1 MRPLKTAPGELAPD
15 DKRITRKEARDL
27 LTALDKP
34 EFSGLMDDYLKE
46 ISDPKNI
53 KETNQFLKESEE
65 KKDLPANVRLAK
77 PTPGFCIRSEKYSIK
92 HPSQRKKVFIN
103 IVSLEEVQPPEN
115 DKSNMWKLPYLLNK
129 GRHDQDK
136 KGKYCTTFDVVFNP
150 KAIELANDNLSFKK
164 FVCDTAIDGINNQI
178 LKKEEEKI
186 SSDFVVKKFNY
197 KGLEVSYVNVHTLNK
212 GEMDDRKEPSE
223 FHKTEMM
230 KEVEKLKEE
239 SDKKKEEEKKEE
251 DVDVY
256 DQPDIDNKDNVNDV
270 IKTKKMIDKD
280 SKEPVYKIKYSDNF
294 EINNFF
300 YNPQGYEEAPKHDY
314 KKIVI
319 EINTPLMNG
328 AAEAELEIDIKKL
341 KFKYKDIYLLNLDL
355 PIEINK
361 DSTTA
366 KFDKSKKLLI
376 LTADIVHKKQ
386 AMPEKKIDERMEIIN
401 EEEEKRKEEEKKK
414 KEEEERI
421 KKEMEEKQKKEEE
434 AKKKLE
440 EEMRIKKEKEKKEKE
455 KKEKERLEKEKK
467 EKEKME
473 KMKKEEE
480 EKNKED
486 VVFIRGQKNNNEEN
500 SIVKN
505 NENKLKEIKY
515 KADEEIK
522 EEKKKFVEEIIPKKE
537 EEEDEE
543 IEIREDE
550 INTTV
555 PMKKQIEILRRKKEQ
570 SQKNMVD
577 DKNKKKKENKKEEKE
592 IKKEKEKD
600 ENKKHDEDDIVQKP
614 NENKSQ
620 NATQSN
626 NSNEDTRTPTCFL
639 SFANDWIYDID

>member
-414 KEEEERI
+414 KEEERI
-421 KKEMEEKQKKEEE
+421 KKEMEEKQKKEEKK
-434 AKKKLE
+434 KKKLE

-577 DKNKKKKENKKEEKE
+577 DKNKKKKENKREEKE

-620 NATQSN
+620 NASQSN

>member
-1 MRPLKTAPGELAPD
+1 MRGLKTAPGQLAPD

-46 ISDPKNI
+46 ISNPNNV

-103 IVSLEEVQPPEN
+103 IVSLDEVKPPEN
-115 DKSNMWKLPYLLNK
+115 NESNMWKLPYLLNK

-150 KAIELANDNLSFKK
+150 KAIELANDNLTFKK
-164 FVCDTAIDGINNQI
+164 FVCDTAIDGLNKQI
-178 LKKEEEKI
+178 LSKEEEKI

-223 FHKTEMM
+223 FHKTEIM
-230 KEVEKLKEE
+230 KEVEKIKEE
-239 SDKKKEEEKKEE
+239 NEKKKEEEKKGEE
-251 DVDVY
+251 EVDVY

-270 IKTKKMIDKD
+270 IKTKKIIDKD

-314 KKIVI
+314 KKIII
-319 EINTPLMNG
+319 EINTPLMIG
-328 AAEAELEIDIKKL
+328 ASEAELEIDTKKL

-376 LTADIVHKKQ
+376 LSADIIHKKQ
-386 AMPEKKIDERMEIIN
+386 PVPEKKVDERMEIIN
-401 EEEEKRKEEEKKK
+401 EEEEKKKEEEKKR

-421 KKEMEEKQKKEEE
+421 KKEMEEKQKEEE
-434 AKKKLE
+434 IKKKVEEEEMKKKL
-440 EEMRIKKEKEKKEKE
+440 EKE
-455 KKEKERLEKEKK
+455 KKEKERLEKERM
-467 EKEKME
+467 EKEKIE
-473 KMKKEEE
+473 KEKVKKSEEK

-486 VVFIRGQKNNNEEN
+486 IIFIRGQKLNNDEN
-500 SIVKN
+500 STLKKN
-505 NENKLKEIKY
+505 EKRLKEIKY
-515 KADEEIK
+515 KEEIEIENK
-522 EEKKKFVEEIIPKKE
+522 DNKKLVEEIIPQKE
-537 EEEDEE
+537 EVE
-543 IEIREDE
+543 EIREDE
-550 INTTV
+550 INTTI
-555 PMKKQIEILRRKKEQ
+555 PMRKQIELLRKKKEQ
-570 SQKNMVD
+570 SQKNVD
-577 DKNKKKKENKKEEKE
+577 DR
-592 IKKEKEKD
+592 IKKEKDEKENKID
-600 ENKKHDEDDIVQKP
+600 ENKKHDEDDIEQKT
-614 NENKSQ
+614 NEKKNQ
-620 NATQSN
+620 EN
-626 NSNEDTRTPTCFL
+626 NQGTSSNEDTRTPICFL
-639 SFANDWIYDID
+639 SFVNEWIYDID

>member
-1 MRPLKTAPGELAPD
+1 MKSLKTVPGELAPD

-34 EFSGLMDDYLKE
+34 EFNGLMDDYLKE
-46 ISDPKNI
+46 ISDPNNI

-77 PTPGFCIRSEKYSIK
+77 PTPGFCIKSEKYSIK

-103 IVSLEEVQPPEN
+103 IVSYDEVQPPEN
-115 DKSNMWKLPYLLNK
+115 NESNMWKLPYLLNK

-150 KAIELANDNLSFKK
+150 KAIELANGNLSFKK

-178 LKKEEEKI
+178 LAKEEEKI

-223 FHKTEMM
+223 YHKTEMM
-230 KEVEKLKEE
+230 KEVEKI
-239 SDKKKEEEKKEE
+239 KKENEQKKGEE

-256 DQPDIDNKDNVNDV
+256 DQPDVDNKDNVNDV

-300 YNPQGYEEAPKHDY
+300 YNPQGYEEAPKQDY
-314 KKIVI
+314 KKIII

-328 AAEAELEIDIKKL
+328 AAEAELEIDVKKL

-355 PIEINK
+355 PIQINK
-361 DSTTA
+361 DTTTA
-366 KFDKSKKLLI
+366 KFDKTKKI
-376 LTADIVHKKQ
+376 LTLSAEIVHKKQ
-386 AMPEKKIDERMEIIN
+386 NIPEKKIDEKMEVIN
-401 EEEEKRKEEEKKK
+401 EEEEKRKEEEEKKK
-414 KEEEERI
+414 KEEEERLRI
-421 KKEMEEKQKKEEE
+421 EMEEKKKKEKERM
-434 AKKKLE
+434 E
-440 EEMRIKKEKEKKEKE
+440 EEERIKKEKEKKEKL
-455 KKEKERLEKEKK
+455 EKERLEKEKQ
-467 EKEKME
+467 EKEKKE
-473 KMKKEEE
+473 KE

-486 VVFIRGQKNNNEEN
+486 IVFIRGQKNTENQN
-500 SIVKN
+500 SILKN
-505 NENKLKEIKY
+505 DEHKLKEIKY
-515 KADEEIK
+515 KEVIEDTKSEN
-522 EEKKKFVEEIIPKKE
+522 KKLIEEIIPKKE
-537 EEEDEE
+537 EAIEEQV
-543 IEIREDE
+543 EIREDE

-555 PMKKQIEILRRKKEQ
+555 PMKKQIEIFRKKREEI
-570 SQKNMVD
+570 QKNSED
-577 DKNKKKKENKKEEKE
+577 NKGKKIVKKEEKE
-592 IKKEKEKD
+592 NQNENKKQE
-600 ENKKHDEDDIVQKP
+600 ENKKHDEDDIAQKP
-614 NENKSQ
+614 NEISGQ
-620 NATQSN
+620 NNTLN
-626 NSNEDTRTPTCFL
+626 NRKVNEDTRTPTCFL
-639 SFANDWIYDID
+639 SFSNDWIYDID

>member
-1 MRPLKTAPGELAPD
+1 MRSLKTAPVELAPD

-46 ISDPKNI
+46 ISDPNNI

-103 IVSLEEVQPPEN
+103 IVSLDEVQAPEN
-115 DKSNMWKLPYLLNK
+115 NESNMWKLPYLLNK

-150 KAIELANDNLSFKK
+150 KAIELANDNLAFKK
-164 FVCDTAIDGINNQI
+164 YVCDTAIDGINNQI
-178 LKKEEEKI
+178 LSKEEEKI
-186 SSDFVVKKFNY
+186 SSDYVIKKFNY
-197 KGLEVSYVNVHTLNK
+197 KGLEVSYINVHTLNK

-223 FHKTEMM
+223 FHKTEIM
-230 KEVEKLKEE
+230 KEVEKLKAE
-239 SDKKKEEEKKEE
+239 SDKKKEEEKKGEE

-256 DQPDIDNKDNVNDV
+256 DQPDIDNKDNVNDA

-280 SKEPVYKIKYSDNF
+280 SKEPVYKIKYSDKF

-300 YNPQGYEEAPKHDY
+300 YNPQGFEEDPKHEY
-314 KKIVI
+314 KKIII
-319 EINTPLMNG
+319 EINTPLMPG
-328 AAEAELEIDIKKL
+328 AADAELEMDVKKL

-355 PIEINK
+355 PIEINNE
-361 DSTTA
+361 STTA
-366 KFDKSKKLLI
+366 KFDKTKKI
-376 LTADIVHKKQ
+376 LTLSADIVHKKQ
-386 AMPEKKIDERMEIIN
+386 IKPEKKIDERMEIIN

-421 KKEMEEKQKKEEE
+421 KKEMEEKKKKEEE

-440 EEMRIKKEKEKKEKE
+440 EEERIKKEKE
-455 KKEKERLEKEKK
+455 KKEKERLEKEK
-467 EKEKME
+467 ME
-473 KMKKEEE
+473 KLKKEEE
-480 EKNKED
+480 KEKNKED
-486 VVFIRGQKNNNEEN
+486 IVFIRGQKNNIDNTN
-500 SIVKN
+500 INN

-515 KADEEIK
+515 KEEIEIKK
-522 EEKKKFVEEIIPKKE
+522 EENKKFVEEIIPE
-537 EEEDEE
+537 NENENENENEEE

-550 INTTV
+550 INTMV
-555 PMKKQIEILRRKKEQ
+555 PMRKQIEILRKNRENIKKGE
-570 SQKNMVD
+570 N
-577 DKNKKKKENKKEEKE
+577 DKNKKSIKKNEIKKEEKE
-592 IKKEKEKD
+592 KEKEKEISN
-600 ENKKHDEDDIVQKP
+600 ENKKHDEDDIIQKP
-614 NENKSQ
+614 KEKQ
-620 NATQSN
+620 NINTHQN
-626 NSNEDTRTPTCFL
+626 NSSNEDTRTPTCFL
-639 SFANDWIYDID
+639 SFTNNWIYDID

>member
-1 MRPLKTAPGELAPD
+1 MRGLKTAPGQLAPD

-46 ISDPKNI
+46 ISNPNNV

-77 PTPGFCIRSEKYSIK
+77 PTPGFCVRSEKYSIK
-92 HPSQRKKVFIN
+92 HPAQRKKVFIN
-103 IVSLEEVQPPEN
+103 IVSLDEVKPPEN
-115 DKSNMWKLPYLLNK
+115 NESNMWKLPYLLNK

-150 KAIELANDNLSFKK
+150 KAIELANDNLTFKK
-164 FVCDTAIDGINNQI
+164 FVCDTAIDGLNKQI
-178 LKKEEEKI
+178 LSKEEEKI

-223 FHKTEMM
+223 FHKTEIM
-230 KEVEKLKEE
+230 KEVEKIKEE
-239 SDKKKEEEKKEE
+239 NEKKKEEEKKGEE
-251 DVDVY
+251 EVDVY

-270 IKTKKMIDKD
+270 IKTKKIIDKD

-314 KKIVI
+314 KKIII
-319 EINTPLMNG
+319 EINTPLMIG
-328 AAEAELEIDIKKL
+328 ASEAELEIDTKKL

-376 LTADIVHKKQ
+376 LSADIIHKKQ
-386 AMPEKKIDERMEIIN
+386 PVPEKKVDERMEIIN
-401 EEEEKRKEEEKKK
+401 EEEEKKKEEEKKR

-421 KKEMEEKQKKEEE
+421 KKEMEEKQRKEEE
-434 AKKKLE
+434 IKKKVEEEEMKKKL
-440 EEMRIKKEKEKKEKE
+440 EKE
-455 KKEKERLEKEKK
+455 KKEKERLEKERM
-467 EKEKME
+467 EKEKIE
-473 KMKKEEE
+473 KEKVKKSEEK

-486 VVFIRGQKNNNEEN
+486 IIFIRGQKLNNDEN
-500 SIVKN
+500 STLKKN
-505 NENKLKEIKY
+505 EKRLKEIKY
-515 KADEEIK
+515 KEEIEIENK
-522 EEKKKFVEEIIPKKE
+522 DNKKLVEEIIPQKE
-537 EEEDEE
+537 EVE
-543 IEIREDE
+543 EIREDE
-550 INTTV
+550 INTTI
-555 PMKKQIEILRRKKEQ
+555 PMRKQIELLRKKKEQ
-570 SQKNMVD
+570 SQKNVD
-577 DKNKKKKENKKEEKE
+577 DRIKKESENKKDEKENK
-592 IKKEKEKD
+592 ID
-600 ENKKHDEDDIVQKP
+600 ENKKHDEDDIEQKT
-614 NENKSQ
+614 NEKKNQ
-620 NATQSN
+620 EN
-626 NSNEDTRTPTCFL
+626 NQGTSSNEDTRTPICFL
-639 SFANDWIYDID
+639 SFVNEWIYDID

>member
-1 MRPLKTAPGELAPD
+1 MKSLKTVPGELAPD

-34 EFSGLMDDYLKE
+34 EFNGLMDDYLKE
-46 ISDPKNI
+46 ISDPNNI

-77 PTPGFCIRSEKYSIK
+77 PTPGFCIKSEKYSIK

-103 IVSLEEVQPPEN
+103 IVSYDEVQPPEN
-115 DKSNMWKLPYLLNK
+115 NESNMWKLPYLLNK

-150 KAIELANDNLSFKK
+150 KAIELANGNLSFKK

-178 LKKEEEKI
+178 LAKEEEKI

-223 FHKTEMM
+223 YHKTEMM
-230 KEVEKLKEE
+230 KEVEKI
-239 SDKKKEEEKKEE
+239 KKENEQKKGEE

-256 DQPDIDNKDNVNDV
+256 DQPDVDNKDNVNDV

-300 YNPQGYEEAPKHDY
+300 YNPQGYEEAPKQDY
-314 KKIVI
+314 KKIII

-328 AAEAELEIDIKKL
+328 AAEAELEIDVKKL

-355 PIEINK
+355 PIQINK
-361 DSTTA
+361 DTTTA
-366 KFDKSKKLLI
+366 KFDKTKKI
-376 LTADIVHKKQ
+376 LTLSAEIVHKKQ
-386 AMPEKKIDERMEIIN
+386 NIPEKKIDEKMEVIN
-401 EEEEKRKEEEKKK
+401 EEEEKRKEEEEKKK
-414 KEEEERI
+414 KEEEERLRI
-421 KKEMEEKQKKEEE
+421 EMEEKKKKEKERM
-434 AKKKLE
+434 E
-440 EEMRIKKEKEKKEKE
+440 EEERIKKEKEKKEKL
-455 KKEKERLEKEKK
+455 EKERLEKEKQ
-467 EKEKME
+467 EKEKKE
-473 KMKKEEE
+473 KLKKEKE

-486 VVFIRGQKNNNEEN
+486 IVFIRGQKNTENQN
-500 SIVKN
+500 SILKN
-505 NENKLKEIKY
+505 DEHKLKEIKY
-515 KADEEIK
+515 KEVIEDTKSEN
-522 EEKKKFVEEIIPKKE
+522 KKLIEEIIPKKE
-537 EEEDEE
+537 EAIEEQV
-543 IEIREDE
+543 EIREDE

-555 PMKKQIEILRRKKEQ
+555 PMKKQIEIFRKKREEI
-570 SQKNMVD
+570 QKNSED
-577 DKNKKKKENKKEEKE
+577 NKGKKIVKKEEKE
-592 IKKEKEKD
+592 NQNENKKQE
-600 ENKKHDEDDIVQKP
+600 ENKKHDEDDIAQKP
-614 NENKSQ
+614 NEISGQ
-620 NATQSN
+620 NNTLN
-626 NSNEDTRTPTCFL
+626 NRKVNEDTRTPTCFL
-639 SFANDWIYDID
+639 SFSNDWIYDID

>member
-1 MRPLKTAPGELAPD
+1 MRPLKTTPGELAPD

-34 EFSGLMDDYLKE
+34 EFNGLMDDYLKE
-46 ISDPKNI
+46 ISDPNNI

-103 IVSLEEVQPPEN
+103 IVSLDEVQPPEN
-115 DKSNMWKLPYLLNK
+115 NESNMWKLPYLLNK

-136 KGKYCTTFDVVFNP
+136 KGKFCTTFDVVFHP
-150 KAIELANDNLSFKK
+150 RAIELANENLSFKK
-164 FVCDTAIDGINNQI
+164 FVCDTAIDGINGQI
-178 LKKEEEKI
+178 LSKEEEKI
-186 SSDFVVKKFNY
+186 SSDYVLKKFNY
-197 KGLEVSYVNVHTLNK
+197 KGLEVSYVNVHTLSK

-223 FHKTEMM
+223 FHKTEVM
-230 KEVEKLKEE
+230 KEVEKLKAENE
-239 SDKKKEEEKKEE
+239 KKKEEEKKGEE

-294 EINNFF
+294 ELNNFF

-314 KKIVI
+314 KKIII
-319 EINTPLMNG
+319 EINTPMMPG
-328 AAEAELEIDIKKL
+328 ASEAELEIDVKKL
-341 KFKYKDIYLLNLDL
+341 KFSYKDIYALNLDL

-361 DSTTA
+361 ESTTA

-386 AMPEKKIDERMEIIN
+386 PMPEKKIDENMEIIN
-401 EEEEKRKEEEKKK
+401 EEEEKRKEEERKKEEEKKK
-414 KEEEERI
+414 EEERI

-434 AKKKLE
+434 AQ
-440 EEMRIKKEKEKKEKE
+440 
-455 KKEKERLEKEKK
+455 
-467 EKEKME
+467 
-473 KMKKEEE
+473 
-480 EKNKED
+480 KNKED
-486 VVFIRGQKNNNEEN
+486 VVFIKGQKNNEDN
-500 SIVKN
+500 SLLKN
-505 NENKLKEIKY
+505 DENKLKEIKY
-515 KADEEIK
+515 KEEEDVKKDEN
-522 EEKKKFVEEIIPKKE
+522 KKFVEEIIPE
-537 EEEDEE
+537 EEEEE
-543 IEIREDE
+543 FDISEDV

-555 PMKKQIEILRRKKEQ
+555 PMKKQIEILRKKREQ
-570 SQKNMVD
+570 KQKNASD
-577 DKNKKKKENKKEEKE
+577 NKSSKKTKKAEVKKEEK
-592 IKKEKEKD
+592 KLVQS

-614 NENKSQ
+614 NESQANAHNNK
-620 NATQSN
+620 AG
-626 NSNEDTRTPTCFL
+626 EDTRTPTCFL
-639 SFANDWIYDID
+639 SFSNDWIYDID

>member
-1 MRPLKTAPGELAPD
+1 
-15 DKRITRKEARDL
+15 
-27 LTALDKP
+27 
-34 EFSGLMDDYLKE
+34 MDDYLKE
-46 ISDPKNI
+46 ISDPNNVR
-53 KETNQFLKESEE
+53 ETNQFLKESEE

-103 IVSLEEVQPPEN
+103 IVSLEEVQAPEN
-115 DKSNMWKLPYLLNK
+115 NESHMWKLPYLLNK

-150 KAIELANDNLSFKK
+150 RAIELAQDNLSFKK
-164 FVCDTAIDGINNQI
+164 FVCDTAINGINEQI
-178 LKKEEEKI
+178 LSKEEEKI

-223 FHKTEMM
+223 FHKTEIM
-230 KEVEKLKEE
+230 KEVEKLKAEN
-239 SDKKKEEEKKEE
+239 DKKKEEEKKAEE

-280 SKEPVYKIKYSDNF
+280 SKEPVYKIKYSDKF

-300 YNPQGYEEAPKHDY
+300 YNPQGYEEDPKHEY
-314 KKIVI
+314 NKIII
-319 EINTPLMNG
+319 EINTPLMSG
-328 AAEAELEIDIKKL
+328 AAEAELEIDVKTL

-361 DSTTA
+361 DSTKA
-366 KFDKSKKLLI
+366 KFDKNKKI
-376 LTADIVHKKQ
+376 LTLSADIVHKKQ
-386 AMPEKKIDERMEIIN
+386 NKPEKKIDERMEIIN

-421 KKEMEEKQKKEEE
+421 KKEMEEKIKKEEE
-434 AKKKLE
+434 AKRKLE
-440 EEMRIKKEKEKKEKE
+440 EEEKKKKEEERIKKEKE
-455 KKEKERLEKEKK
+455 KKEKERLEKEK
-467 EKEKME
+467 ME
-473 KMKKEEE
+473 KLKKKEEE

-486 VVFIRGQKNNNEEN
+486 IVFIKGQKNSDDNTIIK
-500 SIVKN
+500 S
-505 NENKLKEIKY
+505 NENILKEIKY
-515 KADEEIK
+515 KNEVEIKK
-522 EEKKKFVEEIIPKKE
+522 EEKKIFVKEILPENENENE
-537 EEEDEE
+537 EEV
-543 IEIREDE
+543 EIREDE

-555 PMKKQIEILRRKKEQ
+555 PMRKQIEILRKNKENIKKGE
-570 SQKNMVD
+570 N
-577 DKNKKKKENKKEEKE
+577 DKNKKKINKKENKKEEKE
-592 IKKEKEKD
+592 EKEEKEINN
-600 ENKKHDEDDIVQKP
+600 ENKKHDEDDIVVKP
-614 NENKSQ
+614 NEGKNQNISQ
-620 NATQSN
+620 KN

-639 SFANDWIYDID
+639 SFTNDWIYDID